1 MIRHLAV
8 IVGVLA
14 ASVLIGAQVKPSDPE
29 TAMHMREHYTRV
41 HAVENAVIRG
51 DLEAAKEP
59 ATWLAAHEASR
70 ELDKAS
76 ASQVSAMRQAA
87 RRAADA
93 SDLPS
98 AAKATA
104 AMLATCGDCHRAAAV
119 VPPIPVLERPTIG
132 GSVGHMLA
140 HQRAV
145 DQMANGLIVP
155 SATLWKEGA
164 EALKA
169 SPLRA
174 SDLPRDPKLTR
185 EIAAAEDRVHV
196 LAEQAA
202 SAAEETARVNAYAQ
216 IISTCA
222 QCHGLHGRIWGP
234 GLPKTEVK

>member
-8 IVGVLA
+8 IVGVVA

-29 TAMHMREHYTRV
+29 TALHMREHYTKV

-59 ATWLAAHEASR
+59 ATWLAAHEASK

-98 AAKATA
+98 AANATA

-119 VPPIPVLERPTIG
+119 VPPTPLPERPAIG

-155 SATLWKEGA
+155 SAALWKEGA

-169 SPLRA
+169 SPLRS

-185 EIAAAEDRVHV
+185 EIAAAEDRVHL
-196 LAEQAA
+196 LAEQA
-202 SAAEETARVNAYAQ
+202 SAATEESARVTAYAQ

-222 QCHGLHGRIWGP
+222 RCHGLHGRIWGP
-234 GLPKTEVK
+234 GLPKTEIK